1 MTNSRNGDRTWPH
14 FRAFKSLKE
23 KLLVLMISLS
33 LLPLMGV
40 SAFSY
45 FIWSRQIARDRV
57 QLSLETMAQDTADKI
72 DLMLGESKVQSNS
85 MASTLPLIFPTLDQ
99 GRSRAISQ
107 ILNNYCFNHEV
118 YDLLVIVD
126 ANGRIISTNSLDRN
140 TLPLPAGE
148 LNKILG
154 TSIRDYPQEYG
165 IFRDSMRGYSSRCDW
180 YQSKLVHRLYDYRN
194 EDGSHLYNLALSEP
208 LRDPRTSE
216 ILGVWISII
225 NWFYFQNILDNVES
239 DLANSDLKSGY
250 AFMLASDGDTT
261 IGHKY
266 RKNRANEY
274 GLPPHAERDLDLYGS
289 RIVKDHGL
297 RVLHE
302 AILRHQRSVAYD
314 FPKGTAKITGIAPI
328 GDTSFG
334 WIVGVGVDSS
344 DIFRPIYAVGW
355 WLAAVTLTLSALVV
369 AFTYIIARGITV
381 PLNNLIGTAQTI
393 AKGNFNERVRVRSA
407 DEVGI
412 LGSTFNDM
420 ARALAAREEQ
430 LQDLNKNLEN
440 MVRERTLELEKS
452 NEALKKAYL
461 ELQNTQEQLIQTEK
475 MASLGQLV
483 AGIAHEIKN
492 PLNFIYGNTGFLA
505 DYTGKLQGLLAAFE
519 SLPSLSAGDRE
530 TISRLKE
537 EIRYSFIKDDL
548 RTLIDNFTEGARRIN
563 NIVSDLRSFSRM
575 DSDTLSEI
583 DIHGALEISLN
594 LLTNQYKNR
603 VEIHREYGDIPK
615 IQGYSGKLNQVLMNL
630 LLNAFQAIHDRGD
643 VWIRTRSLDGT
654 VEVEIQDNG
663 VGIPKEHLKRVFEP
677 FFTTKPVGQGTGLGL
692 SISYGIIEQHGGRIH
707 VASAPKK
714 GSTFTIRLPVVQEGA
729 SR

>member
-1 MTNSRNGDRTWPH
+1 MGKGGTRTESH
-14 FRAFKSLKE
+14 FRAFRSLKN

-33 LLPLMGV
+33 LLPLVGI
-40 SAFSY
+40 SSFSY

-57 QLSLETMAQDTADKI
+57 KLSLETMAQDTADKI
-72 DLMLGESKVQSNS
+72 DLMLGESKEQSNS
-85 MASTLPLIFPTLDQ
+85 MASTLPLIFPRLDP
-99 GRSRAISQ
+99 SRGKAMSQ

-126 ANGRIISTNSLDRN
+126 ARGRIISTNTLDRN

-148 LNKILG
+148 LSRILG

-165 IFRDSMRGYSSRCDW
+165 IWQDSMRGYSSRCDW
-180 YQSKLVHRLYDYRN
+180 YQSKLVHRLYDYSK
-194 EDGSHLYNLALSEP
+194 EDSSHLYNLALSEP
-208 LRDPRTSE
+208 LRDPHTSE
-216 ILGVWISII
+216 ILGVWISVI

-250 AFMLASDGDTT
+250 AFMLARDADTT

-266 RKNRANEY
+266 RKNRVSEY
-274 GLPPHAERDLDLYGS
+274 GLPPHAESDLDLYGT

-297 RVLHE
+297 RTLRD
-302 AILRHQRSVAYD
+302 AILQHKRSVAYD
-314 FPKGTAKITGIAPI
+314 FPRGTAKITGIAPI

-334 WIVGVGVDSS
+334 WIVGVGVNGA
-344 DIFRPIYAVGW
+344 DIFRPIYAMSW

-420 ARALAAREEQ
+420 ARALAVREEQ
-430 LQDLNKNLEN
+430 LQDLNKNLEK
-440 MVRERTLELEKS
+440 MVRDRTLELEKS

-461 ELQNTQEQLIQTEK
+461 DLQNTQEQLVQTEK

-505 DYTGKLQGLLAAFE
+505 DYANKLQSLLVAFE
-519 SLPSLSAGDRE
+519 ALPSLSAEDRE
-530 TISRLKE
+530 QITKLKQE
-537 EIRYSFIKDDL
+537 MRYSFIKDDL
-548 RTLIDNFTEGARRIN
+548 RILIDNFTEGARRIN

-583 DIHGALEISLN
+583 DIHSALEISLN

-603 VEIHREYGDIPK
+603 VEIHREYGSIPK
-615 IQGYSGKLNQVLMNL
+615 VQGYSGKLNQVLMNL
-630 LLNAFQAIHDRGD
+630 LLNAFQAIRDKGD
-643 VWIRTRSLDGT
+643 VWIRTRLLNGA
-654 VEVEIQDNG
+654 VEVEIEDNG
-663 VGIPKEHLKRVFEP
+663 IGIPREHLKRVFEP

-692 SISYGIIEQHGGRIH
+692 SISYGIIEQHGGKIH
-707 VASAPKK
+707 VTSTPQK
-714 GSTFTIRLPVVQEGA
+714 GSLFTIRLPVLQEGA